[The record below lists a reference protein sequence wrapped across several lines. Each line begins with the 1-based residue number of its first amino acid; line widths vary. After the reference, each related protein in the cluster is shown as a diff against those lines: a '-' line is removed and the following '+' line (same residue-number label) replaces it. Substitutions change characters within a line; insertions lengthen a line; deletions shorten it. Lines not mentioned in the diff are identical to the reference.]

1 MRESEQATIQHI
13 RRVQTLLSDVVERLI
28 QRAIVH
34 DASKLEE
41 PEASVFDEFTPKL
54 KDSIY
59 GSEEYKQFLAEMKPA
74 LDHHYANN
82 SHHPEYYRWHC
93 PICSGQFSA
102 AEYESAPQGPN
113 DTGVRYCPEC
123 SGASLLYESELMDK
137 PGLGIRGMTLLDL
150 IEMLVDWKAAGE
162 RHENG
167 SIAKSLEVNKKRFGY
182 GDELQ
187 AILSRTVDE
196 LWGWETKDGTR

>member
-1 MRESEQATIQHI
+1 MKESEQSTIQHI
-13 RRVQTLLSDVVERLI
+13 RRVQALLSDVAGRLI

-41 PEASVFDEFTPKL
+41 PEASIFDEFTAKL
-54 KDSIY
+54 KDSTY

-82 SHHPEYYRWHC
+82 RHHPEYFRWHC
-93 PICSGQFSA
+93 PVCNLQISN
-102 AEYESAPQGPN
+102 AEWASSPQGPN
-113 DTGVRYCPEC
+113 DSGVRYCPNC
-123 SGASLLYESELMDK
+123 CRNGMLYESELMLK
-137 PGLGIRGMTLLDL
+137 PELGINGMTLLDL

-182 GDELQ
+182 GSELQ

-196 LWGWETKDGTR
+196 LWG